1 MRRLC
6 VLSFCMLLLCG
17 CGQADPAV
25 TAARQ
30 QFVSQASLQ
39 GEVKIPD
46 IRKAASAEDA
56 DKTKSWVIRAK
67 INAGEFP
74 PFADGLASFIVTDAF
89 GTDDA
94 EHKGGADHNPHDC
107 PFCKRDINSVMAR
120 VEFCGADGAPLPL
133 DARQLFDLQEMQLV
147 QVEGTARKDD
157 DDWLVISARRIH
169 VVR

>member
-1 MRRLC
+1 MGRLC

-30 QFVSQASLQ
+30 QFVSQASLR

-56 DKTKSWVIRAK
+56 DKAKLWVIRAK

-94 EHKGGADHNPHDC
+94 QHKGGADHNPHDC

-120 VEFCGADGAPLPL
+120 VEFCGADGKPLSL